1 MNYRE
6 QILNKLEETEEKA
19 KKIDC
24 WRSII
29 FFIDPMAKTLQYR
42 VIYAEHQNDASQWA
56 WDMHDKYH
64 NLKVPHYVYSTAW
77 DSTYDGGLYIEDEIN
92 E

>member
-1 MNYRE
+1 MKYRE

-19 KKIDC
+19 EKIDC

-29 FFIDPMAKTLQYR
+29 FFESPITKTLEYR
-42 VIYAEHQNDASQWA
+42 VIYAEHQHDASQWA

-64 NLKVPHYVYSTAW
+64 KLGVRHYVYSTAW
-77 DSTYDGGLYIEDEIN
+77 DSTFDGGLYIDD
-92 E
+92 

>member
-1 MNYRE
+1 MKYRE

-24 WRSII
+24 WRSIV
-29 FFIDPMAKTLQYR
+29 FFIDPLIKTLEYR
-42 VIYAEHQNDASQWA
+42 VIYAEHQHDASQWG

-64 NLKVPHYVYSTAW
+64 GLKIPHYVYSTVW
-77 DSTYDGGLYIEDEIN
+77 DSSYDGGLYIEDAIDE
-92 E
+92 